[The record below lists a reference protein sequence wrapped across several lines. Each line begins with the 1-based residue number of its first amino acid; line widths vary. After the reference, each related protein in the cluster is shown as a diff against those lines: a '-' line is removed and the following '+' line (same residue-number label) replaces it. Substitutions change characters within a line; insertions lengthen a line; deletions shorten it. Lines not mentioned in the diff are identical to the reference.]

1 MPLLLD
7 WQFWGVVV
15 GILGVFVTVII
26 FYLQKNRKR
35 LAYQV
40 LTDTPLL
47 SVGDEIKGRVK
58 ITYDNKD
65 IQNVHLVVIKIE
77 NVGNVDIAASDF
89 ARPMAITFPN
99 SEVLSTEVSETFPK
113 TLNPILNFGRS
124 GVSIE
129 PVLLNKKDFLTIK
142 FVFSHYENKI
152 DVNAHILGVKDIER
166 GFEVTNKAPQRAEI
180 IILLSIACGL
190 SLMVGGAAS
199 VMFLIP
205 SLVTIEGFL
214 VLSIGCVLS
223 YLIYAIIYYTFFP
236 QKNMQ

>member
-7 WQFWGVVV
+7 WQFLGVIV
-15 GILGVFVTVII
+15 GILGVVVTVII

-40 LTDTPLL
+40 LTETPLL

-77 NVGNVDIAASDF
+77 NIGNVDIAATDF
-89 ARPMAITFPN
+89 ARPMAVTFPN

-113 TLNPILNFGRS
+113 TLNPILHIGRS

-129 PVLLNKKDFLTIK
+129 PVLLNKKDYLTIK

-152 DVNAHILGVKDIER
+152 DVNAHILGVKEVES
-166 GFEVTNKAPQRAEI
+166 GFAVTNKTPQPVEI
-180 IILLSIACGL
+180 IVLLAIACGAT
-190 SLMVGGAAS
+190 LMVGGAAAIMLVLPALVTFEKIIVLFLVS
-199 VMFLIP
+199 VIAFLI
-205 SLVTIEGFL
+205 
-214 VLSIGCVLS
+214 
-223 YLIYAIIYYTFFP
+223 YLILYYMFFP
-236 QKNMQ
+236 PKNTQ